1 MVNYCKNIVFGFY
14 NEENVLLNWLNGEP
28 LFNPRDV
35 GKCLEMP
42 ERTVK
47 DYISRMNDKQK
58 VELTNSRIRDLGF
71 RKLNNRGEFFLTESG
86 LYKLIFSSRVP
97 KAEEFSDWVL
107 MRFYLQFGKLENI
120 M

>member
-1 MVNYCKNIVFGFY
+1 
-14 NEENVLLNWLNGEP
+14 
-28 LFNPRDV
+28 
-35 GKCLEMP
+35 MP

-86 LYKLIFSSRVP
+86 LYKLIF
-97 KAEEFSDWVL
+97 
-107 MRFYLQFGKLENI
+107 
-120 M
+120 